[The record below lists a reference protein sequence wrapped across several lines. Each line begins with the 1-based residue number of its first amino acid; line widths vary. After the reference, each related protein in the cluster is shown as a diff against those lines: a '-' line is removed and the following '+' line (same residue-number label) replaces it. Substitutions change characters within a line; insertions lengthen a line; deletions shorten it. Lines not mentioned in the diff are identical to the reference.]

1 MINLLLNSVFAED
14 LKILV
19 LADIHLRLDE
29 IGKEITYK
37 NDTSPSFLKVTLI
50 KAGIFRKD

>member
-1 MINLLLNSVFAED
+1 MKLLILALINLLLNSIFAED

-37 NDTSPSFLKVTLI
+37 NDTSPSFLKVIL
-50 KAGIFRKD
+50 

>member
-1 MINLLLNSVFAED
+1 MINLLSNLVFAED

-29 IGKEITYK
+29 IGKEISYR

-50 KAGIFRKD
+50 KAEFFKED